1 MSDFGSRVNVSP
13 CLLSSIIFSTS
24 FDFEGVKIR
33 ILRGCD
39 KMAGR
44 CFRVKDGN
52 GIPRFGGDIVDSLTR
67 PNFGRGHAQNNC
79 SFKNVALF
87 VTFFAYFCEKQKLLM
102 AKNLVIVESPAK
114 AKTIEKFLGKD
125 FQVESSYGHIADL
138 PSKEIGVDVEN
149 GFKPTY
155 EVSSDKKVLVKKLR
169 DLSKKAEMVWLAS
182 DEDREGEAISWH
194 LAEELKLEKDKTR
207 RIVFHEITKSAIQ
220 KAIENPRGIN
230 YDLVNAQQAR
240 RVLDRL
246 VGYELSPV
254 LWRKV
259 KGGLSAG
266 RVQSVA
272 VRLIVERER
281 EIRDFSSVAS
291 YAVVAEFSGK
301 SGKSFKAKLAKN
313 LATREDAEAFLQQSI
328 GALYTVAEL
337 DTKPTKKSPAAPF
350 TTSTLQQEAARKLY
364 MPVGITMQVAQRLYE
379 AGLIT
384 YMRTDSVNLSQEA
397 LAAAEAEIVR
407 SFGSQYAKR
416 RTYATKSKG
425 AQEAHEAIRPTDMSR
440 HTVNLERDQAR
451 LYDLI
456 WKRTIASQM
465 EDAQL
470 ERTQV
475 KITSNKQEEFYNA
488 TGEVLIFDGFLKVY
502 LEGTD
507 EDDEEQEGMLP
518 ALAKGEGVQA
528 GRITATER
536 YSRPPSR
543 YTEAS
548 LVKKLEELGI
558 GRPSTYAPTISTII
572 SRKYVEKGTLEGQE
586 RPYHQ
591 LVLNNGNVQAA
602 VLTEMTGSD
611 KGKLVPTDIGYIVT
625 DFLVRNFKS
634 ILDYNFT
641 AKVEQDF
648 DEIAEGNRDWA
659 EMMREFYNKFHPNVK
674 EVEATAD
681 RESGERILGTDPK
694 SGKPVSVRLGKF
706 GPMAQIGDAEDEAK
720 VFASLRADQNI
731 STITLEEALN
741 LFLLPKM
748 LGEVDGEEVE
758 VNNGRFGPY
767 VRHGKTFISL
777 PKGEDPIDVTLN
789 RAKELIA
796 EKMRAD
802 APIAE
807 YEGQPVQKGVGRFG
821 PFIKWNGMFINVSK
835 KYNFDRLTTDDVAA
849 LIEEKL
855 QKESDK
861 LIHDW
866 TDAGIR
872 VEKARWGKS
881 VILKGKTKVELNK
894 DVDAQAL
901 TLEQVLKIL
910 EEKAPAK
917 PARRSAATKAKTA
930 KTSKKK

>member
-1 MSDFGSRVNVSP
+1 
-13 CLLSSIIFSTS
+13 
-24 FDFEGVKIR
+24 
-33 ILRGCD
+33 
-39 KMAGR
+39 
-44 CFRVKDGN
+44 
-52 GIPRFGGDIVDSLTR
+52 
-67 PNFGRGHAQNNC
+67 
-79 SFKNVALF
+79 
-87 VTFFAYFCEKQKLLM
+87 M

-155 EVSSDKKVLVKKLR
+155 EVSPDKRAVVKKLR
-169 DLSKKAEMVWLAS
+169 DLSKKVDTVWLAS

-194 LAEELKLEKDKTR
+194 LAEELKLDQSKTK

-220 KAIENPRGIN
+220 RAIENPRGIN

-281 EIRDFSSVAS
+281 EINAFNSVAS
-291 YAVVAEFSGK
+291 FSITAEFRNEAGK
-301 SGKSFKAKLAKN
+301 TFKARLPKN
-313 LATREDAEAFLQQSI
+313 FSTKEEAEAFLTKNI
-328 GALYTVAEL
+328 GASFQVADLE
-337 DTKPTKKSPAAPF
+337 TKPARKSPAAPF
-350 TTSTLQQEAARKLY
+350 TTSTLQQEAARKLH

-397 LAAAEAEIVR
+397 LAAAEAEIAS
-407 SFGSQYAKR
+407 SFGKEYAKR
-416 RTYATKSKG
+416 RTFTTKSKG

-440 HTVNLERDQAR
+440 HSVSLERDQAR

-465 EDAQL
+465 SDAQL
-470 ERTQV
+470 ERTNVWIASDKHSEQF
-475 KITSNKQEEFYNA
+475 TA
-488 TGEVLIFDGFLKVY
+488 TGEVLLFEGFLKVY

-518 ALAKGEGVQA
+518 ALRVKERLQA
-528 GRITATER
+528 NNITATER

-572 SRKYVEKGTLEGQE
+572 SRKYVEKGNLEGQE
-586 RPYHQ
+586 RKY
-591 LVLNNGNVQAA
+591 VQMMLDGSNIFEK
-602 VLTEMTGSD
+602 VLTETTGSD

-625 DFLVRNFKS
+625 DFLVKNFKS

-648 DEIAEGNRDWA
+648 DEIAEGNRDWH
-659 EMMREFYNKFHPNVK
+659 EMMREFYNKFHPNVV
-674 EVEATAD
+674 EVEANAD
-681 RESGERILGTDPK
+681 RESGERILGTDPN

-706 GPMAQIGDAEDEAK
+706 GPMAQIGDVDDEEK
-720 VFASLRADQNI
+720 KFASLRSDQNI

-741 LFLLPKM
+741 LFLLPKV
-748 LGEVDGEEVE
+748 LGTVDGQEVE

-767 VRHGKTFISL
+767 VRHGNAFISL
-777 PKGEDPIDVTLN
+777 PKGEDPLDVTLE
-789 RAKELIA
+789 RARELIA
-796 EKMRAD
+796 QKAQAD
-802 APIAE
+802 APIAH
-807 YEGQPVQKGVGRFG
+807 YEGLPVQKGVGRFG

-835 KYNFDRLTTDDVAA
+835 KHNFDSLSDTDIRT

-855 QKESDK
+855 QKDSDK
-861 LIHDW
+861 LVHDW
-866 TDAGIR
+866 KEEGIR

-881 VILKGKTKVELNK
+881 VIIKGKTKVELGK
-894 DVDAQAL
+894 DIDAQSL
-901 TLEQVLKIL
+901 TLDRVKEIL

-917 PARRSAATKAKTA
+917 KTTKKASTGKTA
-930 KTSKKK
+930 KKTSAKKK